1 MMKNE
6 LFDKFFG
13 PPINIPKMPAKKEG
27 VNYLLI
33 GLGGIMLGFLLNK
46 AYLKSQKEEQ
56 VKSL

>member
-1 MMKNE
+1 MEDKLIDE
-6 LFDKFFG
+6 LFR
-13 PPINIPKMPAKKEG
+13 PPMNIMIKPEKSEG
-27 VNYLLI
+27 ANYLLI